1 LLAAKKKKLSQLQ
14 HLLLLQHL
22 QLLQPMQHQLQLL
35 LLQLLAPLLLL
46 QLLLQPQP
54 ASKIPTENKKAA
66 AKRLFLRPN
75 PGSQLT

>member
-1 LLAAKKKKLSQLQ
+1 
-14 HLLLLQHL
+14 
-22 QLLQPMQHQLQLL
+22 MQHQLQLL